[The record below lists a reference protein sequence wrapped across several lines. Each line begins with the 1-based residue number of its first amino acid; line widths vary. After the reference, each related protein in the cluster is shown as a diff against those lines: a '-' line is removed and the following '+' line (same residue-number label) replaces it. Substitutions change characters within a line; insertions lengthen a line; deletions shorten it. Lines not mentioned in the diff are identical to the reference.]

1 MIPQSRVLSR
11 LALHSTPKKSSVEEA
26 NMVPK
31 SRVLSKGLQEAGP
44 EGGARHAVRQMGMRQ
59 GVGDGGAAVPA
70 SIDVRKGKL
79 TSVEPDTSLSPLT
92 RGLVSRTEASF

>member
-1 MIPQSRVLSR
+1 
-11 LALHSTPKKSSVEEA
+11 
-26 NMVPK
+26 MVPK
-31 SRVLSKGLQEAGP
+31 SRVLSKGLQEVGP
-44 EGGARHAVRQMGMRQ
+44 EGGAPHAVRRM
-59 GVGDGGAAVPA
+59 GVGRGMGGGAAVPA